1 LVSQTVGDACPYKQ
15 YIPFIK
21 VLLVLFFQDKNRK
34 SHPLTISH
42 ALCDGYHN
50 LPVEMGGKIVY
61 NKGSSRKGGKM
72 KKQLKGEKNDGKKKK
87 K

>member
-1 LVSQTVGDACPYKQ
+1 
-15 YIPFIK
+15 
-21 VLLVLFFQDKNRK
+21 LLLFFKKEEKNRVLAS
-34 SHPLTISH
+34 SHPPDYLPTR
-42 ALCDGYHN
+42 LCDGYHN

-72 KKQLKGEKNDGKKKK
+72 KKQLKGEKNDRKKKK

>member
-1 LVSQTVGDACPYKQ
+1 MSRAPTPTNN
-15 YIPFIK
+15 PFPSFKFFGATFLERK
-21 VLLVLFFQDKNRK
+21 VAKILT
-34 SHPLTISH
+34 LTIFSH